1 MQSFHLFGNWS
12 GMGREA
18 YASLVAETFEH
29 ETVKLCKEVSPLCL
43 DASGQLARFSGG
55 QWD

>member
-1 MQSFHLFGNWS
+1 
-12 GMGREA
+12 MGREA